1 MRVRSGEVF
10 YMAILMIIILLAMFV
25 LVALAMMISADQSM
39 ITEEKGAIFQLVD
52 QMIQGMGPM
61 IVALAQM
68 TGFFIEQFW
77 KLIPI

>member
-10 YMAILMIIILLAMFV
+10 YMAILMIILLFGMFV

-39 ITEEKGAIFQLVD
+39 IAERKGAIFQLVD
-52 QMIQGMGPM
+52 QLTQALQPL

-68 TGFFIEQFW
+68 TGFFIDQFW
-77 KLIPI
+77 QLIPS

>member
-10 YMAILMIIILLAMFV
+10 YMAILMIILLFGMFV

-39 ITEEKGAIFQLVD
+39 IAERKGAIFQLVD
-52 QMIQGMGPM
+52 QLTQSLQPL

-68 TGFFIEQFW
+68 TEFFIDQFW
-77 KLIPI
+77 QLIPS

>member
-10 YMAILMIIILLAMFV
+10 YMAILMIILLFGMFV

-39 ITEEKGAIFQLVD
+39 IAERKGAIFQLVD
-52 QMIQGMGPM
+52 QLTQALQPL

-68 TGFFIEQFW
+68 TGFFIDQFW
-77 KLIPI
+77 QIIPI

>member
-10 YMAILMIIILLAMFV
+10 YMAILMIILLLGMFV

-39 ITEEKGAIFQLVD
+39 IAERKGAIFQLVD
-52 QMIQGMGPM
+52 QLTQSLQPL

-68 TGFFIEQFW
+68 TEFFIDQFW
-77 KLIPI
+77 QLIPS